1 MSGTRGDGSAAD
13 PWTRPG
19 SDTGP
24 EGTPRP
30 VEAGGPLAEGP
41 PSASPPGLAPG
52 RHRRGVGLA
61 RRLPPWAGSIRFR
74 LTVLYSGLLFGV
86 AALLVGVLYA
96 LLASALDDPVVTRD
110 IDVNRIIPTPRGVLI
125 EPDTVRRSFIDVEE
139 LANQR
144 AVERLRVYSFQ
155 GLGVLFVASLGIGWF
170 VAGRVLRPIERITAV
185 ADEIQATDL
194 TRRIALEGPDDELKH
209 LADTFDQ
216 MLARLDASFRAER
229 RFIQDASHELRNPL
243 AVMRTNLDV
252 ALSDP
257 DASAEDLRRAGTV
270 VQGSAERLTRLV
282 DDLLGHARQEAR
294 GDRRTVVSLR
304 EVVADVVDEQEGPA
318 AARRLTLVGEGGGGA
333 ASGDVRVVGD
343 PDGLRT
349 ALANLV
355 ANAVR
360 LAPEGSRI
368 RVGSGV
374 EPSGWSWLAV
384 ADQGPGIDAQDRDL
398 VFQRFWRGEDEQAPG
413 SGIGLSIVRQVAE
426 VHGGRVGLDSVP
438 GEGSTFTIWLPPT
451 AAAGPD
457 GPAADDD
464 GG

>member
-1 MSGTRGDGSAAD
+1 MSGTRGDGPPAD
-13 PWTRPG
+13 PWTRPAAE
-19 SDTGP
+19 DR
-24 EGTPRP
+24 TPGP
-30 VEAGGPLAEGP
+30 VERSPSSGSTTEGP

-52 RHRRGVGLA
+52 RPRRSVGLV

-74 LTVLYSGLLFGV
+74 LTALYSGLLFGV

-125 EPDTVRRSFIDVEE
+125 EPDTVRRSFVDVEE

-216 MLARLDASFRAER
+216 MLARLDAAFRAER

-304 EVVADVVDEQEGPA
+304 DVVADVVDEQEGPA
-318 AARRLTLVGEGGGGA
+318 GARRLTLVAEGGGNGP
-333 ASGDVRVVGD
+333 GDVRVVGD

-384 ADQGPGIDAQDRDL
+384 ADQGPGIDAEDRDL
-398 VFQRFWRGEDEQAPG
+398 VFQRFWRGEDEQASG

-426 VHGGRVGLDSVP
+426 VHGGRVGLDSIP
-438 GEGSTFTIWLPPT
+438 GEGSTFTIWLPPS
-451 AAAGPD
+451 AAAGPVEPPTD
-457 GPAADDD
+457 PA
-464 GG
+464 G